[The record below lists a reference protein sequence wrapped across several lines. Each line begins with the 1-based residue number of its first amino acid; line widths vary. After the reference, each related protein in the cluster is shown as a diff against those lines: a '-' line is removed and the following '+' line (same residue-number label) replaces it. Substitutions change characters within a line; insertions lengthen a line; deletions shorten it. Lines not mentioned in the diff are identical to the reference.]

1 MRSLEH
7 LDSVYL
13 CEVYL
18 EGQVLNRVPL
28 YTYSGLY
35 LDEFLS
41 FKEHATW
48 LNNTISSQLG
58 LLSRVRNN

>member
-28 YTYSGLY
+28 YTYLGLY

-41 FKEHATW
+41 FKENATW

-58 LLSRVRNN
+58 LLSRVRNT